1 MSGVMRRSLSI
12 LALICFATLTGACSR
27 SEATGTAAEITHGI
41 DVSRLP
47 RVDGAKPI
55 FASPYS
61 TIYTAPG
68 SVKETAAMLHKTL
81 SGLGWK
87 SFVSPGSGHVE
98 FDNVAIM
105 NFKKGPQALSV
116 MVNLAPAQNNATAVS
131 YTAVAL
137 PIDLPFPKDASAIEY
152 DYDKPQLICLTGEAI
167 EPTLAYYRKELGA
180 LGWSL
185 WSAKLGDKA
194 PAGGRAG
201 ELTQNGAYAFYTQT
215 GKKPLALT
223 LRTTPDSKL
232 KVEIKSYPMAVL
244 EAEHRSAVN
253 GEQRAKGMPAAAAEP
268 PAAKPAPAP
277 IAKPAPAKAA
287 GSDIGDE
294 IRRLALKA
302 VHDAMANAPVN
313 AGKPSVKPI
322 ARPAQAAVA
331 AQTPAAKH
339 PPIPVMAD
347 AREVDYDGDN
357 GTLDFV
363 SPASVKAVGD
373 FYRAEMKRLGWQE
386 SSPAMVRPKFVMLN
400 YAKADDGLQIT
411 INASGTGDTNVS
423 ANGTA
428 LKSVAA
434 KAAPPSPED
443 LEVTETA
450 GLPVPKAH
458 EMAMGERS
466 GMRVSVKAEVRLP
479 LATTLDFYRREL
491 GKRHWQEI
499 TAGAMIAS
507 DHAAIAFT
515 APQGPAMLKLA
526 RKGGRTMVDLSMK
539 DTAKAAKSGIL
550 PKPGQAKLLFGN
562 MLKADAAITIKGKT
576 IKIKAGAGSKGPDG
590 PTLDL
595 PPGKYTFTAKIPG
608 GGNTTDTVQLAAG
621 ETWGLLVGPGGV
633 LPLQMY

>member
-201 ELTQNGAYAFYTQT
+201 ELTQNGA
-215 GKKPLALT
+215 
-223 LRTTPDSKL
+223 
-232 KVEIKSYPMAVL
+232 
-244 EAEHRSAVN
+244 
-253 GEQRAKGMPAAAAEP
+253 
-268 PAAKPAPAP
+268 
-277 IAKPAPAKAA
+277 
-287 GSDIGDE
+287 
-294 IRRLALKA
+294 
-302 VHDAMANAPVN
+302 
-313 AGKPSVKPI
+313 
-322 ARPAQAAVA
+322 
-331 AQTPAAKH
+331 
-339 PPIPVMAD
+339 
-347 AREVDYDGDN
+347 
-357 GTLDFV
+357 
-363 SPASVKAVGD
+363 
-373 FYRAEMKRLGWQE
+373 
-386 SSPAMVRPKFVMLN
+386 
-400 YAKADDGLQIT
+400 
-411 INASGTGDTNVS
+411 
-423 ANGTA
+423 
-428 LKSVAA
+428 
-434 KAAPPSPED
+434 
-443 LEVTETA
+443 
-450 GLPVPKAH
+450 
-458 EMAMGERS
+458 
-466 GMRVSVKAEVRLP
+466 
-479 LATTLDFYRREL
+479 
-491 GKRHWQEI
+491 
-499 TAGAMIAS
+499 
-507 DHAAIAFT
+507 
-515 APQGPAMLKLA
+515 
-526 RKGGRTMVDLSMK
+526 
-539 DTAKAAKSGIL
+539 
-550 PKPGQAKLLFGN
+550 
-562 MLKADAAITIKGKT
+562 
-576 IKIKAGAGSKGPDG
+576 
-590 PTLDL
+590 
-595 PPGKYTFTAKIPG
+595 
-608 GGNTTDTVQLAAG
+608 
-621 ETWGLLVGPGGV
+621 
-633 LPLQMY
+633 